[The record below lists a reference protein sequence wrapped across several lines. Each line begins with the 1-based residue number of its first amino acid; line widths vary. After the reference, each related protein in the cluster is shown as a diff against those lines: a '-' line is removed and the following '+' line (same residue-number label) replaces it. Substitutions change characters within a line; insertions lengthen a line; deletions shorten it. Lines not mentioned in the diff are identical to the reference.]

1 MGAHSLGL
9 QSGVENLAVMQPV
22 GFSHEAFHAVAVHGM
37 FEKTLRNADNQL
49 VDSIFFCNGKKDVVA
64 FEGRTENTLAVA
76 EQLSNLS
83 FRTEPFLL
91 GEGERCGFSV
101 FWWHVLS
108 RKRP

>member
-1 MGAHSLGL
+1 MGAHPLCL
-9 QSGVENLAVMQPV
+9 QGGVENLTMMQPV

-49 VDSIFFCNGKKDVVA
+49 VDSVFFCNRKKNVVA

-91 GEGERCGFSV
+91 GEGERRGFSV